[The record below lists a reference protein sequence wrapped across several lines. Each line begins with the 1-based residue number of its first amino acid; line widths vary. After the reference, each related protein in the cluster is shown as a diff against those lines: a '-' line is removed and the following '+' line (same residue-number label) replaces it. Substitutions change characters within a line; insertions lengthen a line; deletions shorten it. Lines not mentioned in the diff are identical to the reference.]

1 MRASLYLEMRC
12 IGKRRTHFCTPKLE
26 GNRVRDFQNQAKLME
41 AGWGLLVIWECEV
54 NDGNLAER
62 IRTFLEDTQ

>member
-1 MRASLYLEMRC
+1 
-12 IGKRRTHFCTPKLE
+12 
-26 GNRVRDFQNQAKLME
+26 ME